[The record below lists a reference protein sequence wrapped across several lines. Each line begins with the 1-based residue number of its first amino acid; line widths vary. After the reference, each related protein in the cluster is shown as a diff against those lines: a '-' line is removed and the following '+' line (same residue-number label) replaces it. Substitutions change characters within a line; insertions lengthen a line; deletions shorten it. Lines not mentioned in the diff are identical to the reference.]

1 MQQKLKK
8 CLPYLFAILFFYAIA
23 YIFSPQVLQNKVV
36 QQSDIDSW
44 RGMANEIVTYNKA
57 NPDKDPALWTNSM
70 FSGMPAN
77 TISVIYEGDY
87 TDTIYNFIHKV
98 TGVRPPSYLIIAMIG
113 AFLMFLAFGINI
125 WLAVVGAIAVGFC
138 SYNLQIIQVGH
149 NTKMVAISFM
159 PWVIAAVVYAYKKR
173 PMLGALL
180 FAFALS
186 FQIKA
191 NHPQITYYLAMILA
205 AYCLA
210 ELYSAIRGK
219 YLPKFLKTT
228 LLIFAAALLGIATNI
243 NHLWPTYENMGYT
256 MRGGSELAA
265 ERQMAEQSA
274 IQEGQQQA
282 GEVGQQ
288 TQTKRQ
294 RTGLEIE
301 YATNWSYSLEETPN
315 LMIPNFNG
323 GSSYGVLTQE
333 SETHNALIQ
342 VGYPPQNASQ
352 IIQSLPLY
360 WGNQPSTA
368 GPMYIGAI
376 SIFLFI
382 LGLILYGGAQK
393 WWIAIISLLAILLS
407 WGSNLLF
414 LTEFFFNYAPLY
426 NKFRTV
432 SMILVIL
439 QITMPVLAIITFDKV
454 IKGDYEKVKVKR
466 GVTIALAITAGFCLI
481 FALIPTLAGSFV
493 SAYDSTVLPEF
504 LRKPIVDDRIS
515 LLRADAFRSLIFIVL
530 GAGVVWAGFTAK
542 IKKEYIYVALG
553 VLILT
558 DLWVVDKRYLNDSNF
573 VSKRTIEN
581 QYALREV
588 DKMILQ
594 DKDPNYRVL
603 DMSVSTFNNSH
614 VSYHHKSI
622 GGYSAAKLQRYQDMI
637 DHHIVAEMRM
647 VMDDVN
653 NAVASMGEEA
663 TIEGVQSRMG
673 EYPVLNMLN
682 ARYVIVDDGFP
693 PLMNEGALGNAWF
706 VTDIK
711 IVKGAIAEIEGID
724 MVEVSEQAVVSEEF
738 SQLVSGFSKDSLT
751 EEELIVLT
759 EYSPNRLVYQYN
771 AETERVAVF
780 SEVYYPAGWRA
791 YVDGEEYPIF
801 RTNYVLRAM
810 KIPAGAHEIEFVYKP
825 ESIAKGVFYSR
836 ISSGLLILLFLA
848 YIAQAIVAE
857 RKTKAVQS

>member
-1 MQQKLKK
+1 MLQKLKC
-8 CLPYLFAILFFYAIA
+8 CLPYLFAILFFYAVA

-36 QQSDIDSW
+36 QQPDIDSW
-44 RGMANEIVTYNKA
+44 RGMANEIVNYNKA

-77 TISVIYEGDY
+77 TISVIYDGDY
-87 TDTIYNFIHKV
+87 TDGIYKFIHKV

-113 AFLMFLAFGINI
+113 AFLMFLAFGVNI
-125 WLAVVGAIAVGFC
+125 WLAVIGAIAVGLC
-138 SYNLQIIQVGH
+138 SYNIQIIQVGH
-149 NTKMVAISFM
+149 NTKMVAIAFM
-159 PWVIAAVVYAYKKR
+159 PWVIAAVVYAYKRKAIF
-173 PMLGALL
+173 GALL

-191 NHPQITYYLAMILA
+191 NHPQITYYLAMILT

-210 ELYSAIRGK
+210 ELYTAIKKG
-219 YLPKFLKTT
+219 YITKFLKTT
-228 LLIFAAALLGIATNI
+228 LMIFAAALLGVAANV

-256 MRGGSELAA
+256 MRGGSELAM
-265 ERQMAEQSA
+265 E
-274 IQEGQQQA
+274 IQERDQAQQR
-282 GEVGQQ
+282 ESDEQQ

-294 RTGLEIE
+294 RAGLDIE
-301 YATNWSYSLEETPN
+301 YATSWSYSPEETPN

-323 GSSYGVLTQE
+323 GSTHGALTKE
-333 SETHNALIQ
+333 SKTYDALVE
-342 VGYPPQNASQ
+342 VGYPAQNASQ
-352 IIQSLPLY
+352 IIQALPLY

-382 LGLILYGGAQK
+382 LGLILLGGAQK
-393 WWIAIISLLAILLS
+393 WWIAAISLLAVLLS

-439 QITMPVLAIITFDKV
+439 QITIPVLAIITLDKV
-454 IKGDYEKVKVKR
+454 MKGDYERVKVKR
-466 GVTIALAITAGFCLI
+466 GVTISLVITAGFCLI

-515 LLRADAFRSLIFIVL
+515 LLRADAFRSLLFIVL
-530 GAGVVWAGFTAK
+530 GAGAVWAGFATK
-542 IKKEYIYVALG
+542 IKREYIYVVLG
-553 VLILT
+553 LLILA
-558 DLWVVDKRYLNDSNF
+558 DLWVIDKRYLNDSNF

-581 QYALREV
+581 QYTPREV
-588 DKMILQ
+588 DKIILN
-594 DKDPNYRVL
+594 DKDPNYKVL
-603 DMSVSTFNNSH
+603 DMSVNTFNNAH

-663 TIEGVQSRMG
+663 TIVGIQNELG
-673 EYPVLNMLN
+673 EYPVLSMLN
-682 ARYVIVDDGFP
+682 ARYIIVDDEFP

-706 VTDIK
+706 VTDLRMA
-711 IVKGAIAEIEGID
+711 KGAIEEIEGIG
-724 MVEVSEQAVVSEEF
+724 MVEVGEQAVVSEEF
-738 SQLVSGFSKDSLT
+738 SRFVTGFSKDILS
-751 EEELIVLT
+751 EDELIVQT
-759 EYSPNRLVYQYN
+759 EYSPNIMKYQYN
-771 AETERVAVF
+771 AEAERIAVF
-780 SEVYYPAGWRA
+780 SEIYYPAGWKA

-801 RTNYVLRAM
+801 RANYILRAM
-810 KIPAGAHEIEFVYKP
+810 KLPPGAHEVEFVYKP
-825 ESIAKGVFYSR
+825 ESITKGAFYSR
-836 ISSGLLILLFLA
+836 ISSGLLILLLLA
-848 YIAQAIVAE
+848 YIANEVVVR
-857 RKTKAVQS
+857 RKAKIVQS

>member
-1 MQQKLKK
+1 MLQKLKC
-8 CLPYLFAILFFYAIA
+8 CLPYLFAILFFYVIA
-23 YIFSPQVLQNKVV
+23 YIFSPQVLQNKIV

-98 TGVRPPSYLIIAMIG
+98 TGVRPPSYLIIAMVG
-113 AFLMFLAFGINI
+113 AFLMFLAFGVNI
-125 WLAVVGAIAVGFC
+125 WLAIVGAIAVGFC

-149 NTKMVAISFM
+149 NTKMVAIAFM
-159 PWVIAAVVYAYKKR
+159 PWVIASVIYAYKKK
-173 PMLGALL
+173 PVLGALL

-205 AYCLA
+205 AYCIA
-210 ELYSAIRGK
+210 EFYSAIKGK
-219 YLPKFLKTT
+219 YLHKFLKTT
-228 LLIFAAALLGIATNI
+228 LLIFAAALLGVATNI
-243 NHLWPTYENMGYT
+243 NHLWPTYENMVYT

-265 ERQMAEQSA
+265 ERQVAEQSA
-274 IQEGQQQA
+274 IQEEQQKA
-282 GEVGQQ
+282 GEEGRQS
-288 TQTKRQ
+288 QTKGQ
-294 RTGLEIE
+294 RRGLDVE

-315 LMIPNFNG
+315 LIIPNFNG
-323 GSSYGVLTQE
+323 GSSYGALTQE
-333 SETHNALIQ
+333 SETYKAI
-342 VGYPPQNASQ
+342 VEMGYPAQSASQ
-352 IIQSLPLY
+352 AIQSLPLY

-382 LGLILYGGAQK
+382 LGLILLSGAQK
-393 WWIAIISLLAILLS
+393 WWIGIISLLAILLS

-439 QITMPVLAIITFDKV
+439 QITIPILAIITIDKV
-454 IKGDYEKVKVKR
+454 IKGDYEKAKVKR
-466 GVTIALAITAGFCLI
+466 GITIALAITAGFCLI

-493 SAYDSTVLPEF
+493 SAYDSMLQDF
-504 LRKPIVDDRIS
+504 MRGPIVDDRIS
-515 LLRADAFRSLIFIVL
+515 LLRADAFRSLVFIVL
-530 GAGVVWAGFTAK
+530 GAGVVWAGFATK

-553 VLILT
+553 ILILA

-581 QYALREV
+581 QYAQREV
-588 DKMILQ
+588 DKIILL

-603 DMSVSTFNNSH
+603 DMSVSTFNNAH

-622 GGYSAAKLQRYQDMI
+622 GGYSAAKLQRYQDII
-637 DHHIVAEMRM
+637 DDHITAEMRM
-647 VMDDVN
+647 IADDVN
-653 NAVASMGEEA
+653 QALESMGEEA
-663 TIEGVQSRMG
+663 TIEGIQSQLG
-673 EYPVLNMLN
+673 EYPALNMLN
-682 ARYVIVDDGFP
+682 ARYIIVNDGFP

-706 VTDIK
+706 VNDLK
-711 IVKGAIAEIEGID
+711 MVNGAIEEIEGID

-738 SQLVSGFSKDSLT
+738 SKIVAGFSKENLSED
-751 EEELIVLT
+751 ELIVLT

-771 AETERVAVF
+771 TEAERVAIF

-791 YVDGEEYPIF
+791 YVDGEEFPIF
-801 RTNYVLRAM
+801 RANYILRAM
-810 KIPAGAHEIEFVYKP
+810 KLPAGAHEVEFVYKP
-825 ESIAKGVFYSR
+825 ESIEKGAFYSR

-848 YIAQAIVAE
+848 YIAQEVIVR
-857 RKTKAVQS
+857 RKRTIAVV